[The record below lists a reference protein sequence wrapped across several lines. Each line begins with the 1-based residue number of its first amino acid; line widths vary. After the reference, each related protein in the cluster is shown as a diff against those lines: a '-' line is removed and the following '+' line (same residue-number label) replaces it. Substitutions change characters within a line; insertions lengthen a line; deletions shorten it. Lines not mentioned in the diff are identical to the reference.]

1 MNPFIHPHTH
11 VKYAVRSAENERSVT
26 LNTCRDSCNPTKKK
40 LNELYKFSRDPS
52 RFVILCQWVT
62 RTQSRTLLSSQFVVV
77 TPSACCAD
85 CWKLFKCFIM
95 TPKRPRCSLKKKK
108 KKWNRLERIRRLGLG
123 FPRSKPFK
131 RTKHKSSSFDCPN
144 FSSKSLFLAALI
156 QPCVSPGWRQECGLA
171 VVHECFMT
179 MSARCYVTGWCGTP
193 GCVTVAIIHLGLSVG
208 GQGRRART
216 GNWFFQDALDFSW
229 C

>member
-1 MNPFIHPHTH
+1 MSSTN
-11 VKYAVRSAENERSVT
+11 SAG
-26 LNTCRDSCNPTKKK
+26 
-40 LNELYKFSRDPS
+40 
-52 RFVILCQWVT
+52 
-62 RTQSRTLLSSQFVVV
+62 TLLGLLFSVSESLAHSRGHFCPLSLLSWLRQPAVQIAESFSSVSSWLQRGHDV
-77 TPSACCAD
+77 P
-85 CWKLFKCFIM
+85 W
-95 TPKRPRCSLKKKK
+95 KKK